1 MLMPPGNPTAPPHR
15 PRLVADG
22 GTPGSARGSG
32 LAGTHH
38 VRSGR
43 QSSLGDR
50 CTCRFWGHRL
60 PPAHTCTHGHSWG
73 QSGPVDRLPGGNGR
87 VAVPGWTR
95 PSAMSGRGRTG
106 GVPSAWPQGRRLPV
120 PRLPADSAGGQARSA
135 AMVTHWGPTP
145 PPSAQPAPQTGGK
158 SPHDSGEGRAL
169 SRVPAGLRT
178 AEHPPLMGGTEEGV
192 QHTAGAPGLR
202 DPRLSPA
209 QGRRVGRPGGAGG
222 GRLPSPG
229 HSLRLQSGPRSPAG
243 QWQAPVTGSQEP
255 PLRHRH
261 SCSQPGPKRPGGHPA
276 GNGRLPGPGFPS
288 TGPAITRPL
297 PYGTAPRTAGRAAL
311 TPLAAGAVVAGSAR
325 AGARGRVAS
334 LVPAGTPAF
343 LPAALPKGAGRA
355 GWGAGGGVSPSPGR
369 ARASPSTRPGPSW
382 LRRSSGGRVA

>member
-1 MLMPPGNPTAPPHR
+1 MACVRGRGHGQEGTGGVGRPADRSRTLLSARARQALTPYPVGHLGAGGGSAGRKVWMLMPPGNPTAPPHR

-145 PPSAQPAPQTGGK
+145 PLSAQPAPQTGGK

-178 AEHPPLMGGTEEGV
+178 AEHPPRMGGTEEGA
-192 QHTAGAPGLR
+192 QHTAGHLACGTPG
-202 DPRLSPA
+202 SA
-209 QGRRVGRPGGAGG
+209 QPRVGGRADRGAREGAAC
-222 GRLPSPG
+222 P
-229 HSLRLQSGPRSPAG
+229 
-243 QWQAPVTGSQEP
+243 
-255 PLRHRH
+255 
-261 SCSQPGPKRPGGHPA
+261 HPA
-276 GNGRLPGPGFPS
+276 
-288 TGPAITRPL
+288 TH
-297 PYGTAPRTAGRAAL
+297 
-311 TPLAAGAVVAGSAR
+311 
-325 AGARGRVAS
+325 
-334 LVPAGTPAF
+334 
-343 LPAALPKGAGRA
+343 
-355 GWGAGGGVSPSPGR
+355 
-369 ARASPSTRPGPSW
+369 
-382 LRRSSGGRVA
+382 